1 MAYYQGDYYQ
11 GDYYQGDPFLG
22 SLLKW
27 GAGKLIGGI
36 RKVFRKKIPGIGP
49 GTGMVPSDRGMFV
62 RTAGSIARVGAGA
75 VGTGMAF
82 GAGERMMLPAQPFPT
97 SGPLPGRGYGQPM
110 MAPGQA
116 AAGCCPAGFHLNKS
130 VSRARAS
137 FGAAPGTICVK
148 NRSMNVANPR
158 ALRRGL
164 RRVSGFGK
172 LAQRSKASV
181 RRAAKS
187 LGA

>member
-22 SLLKW
+22 
-27 GAGKLIGGI
+27 ALIGGAVSWLG
-36 RKVFRKKIPGIGP
+36 RKIAGKKAAQ
-49 GTGMVPSDRGMFV
+49 M
-62 RTAGSIARVGAGA
+62 AGGAMTKGAGGTMKRIAGRYLPSVLGGAAIGA
-75 VGTGMAF
+75 VMPSGPSA
-82 GAGERMMLPAQPFPT
+82 AQPFQI
-97 SGPLPGRGYGQPM
+97 PLPGGGVFR
-110 MAPGQA
+110 PGRILPGGVPA
-116 AAGCCPAGFHLNKS
+116 ISPGCCPSGFHFNKS
-130 VSRARAS
+130 TSHAKAT
-137 FGAAPGTICVK
+137 FGAPPGSICVK

-164 RRVSGFGK
+164 RRVAGFGK
-172 LAQRSKASV
+172 LAMRAKKDV